1 MILKEI
7 VSNPLESM
15 DYLERQ
21 VNDGSPS
28 GFSERNNT
36 SPSTNPFLTESF
48 YLIGLANADKIIN
61 YGNLPARFR
70 EDNFLYAH
78 PDWATKNS
86 DKIDVVNTNVLV
98 SPTSSSRTVRL
109 KMYPY
114 YLKLSYPGVIGRMQR
129 DLTETHINSVIQISN
144 IFKSLCTAKGMPD
157 TFAFLP
163 EEGGRLYTKGSFK
176 TGFIVRNSNPLG
188 KRVNEI
194 KYIVPAFSLFSS
206 DRQSKFDVPLIVQI
220 LADKTDCSTLL
231 LESLMFP
238 LIDIYFTCS
247 LTEGLNPEM
256 HAQNLLIGFNENND
270 IVSLILRDLESVDK
284 DITIR
289 HGLDKDDFIN
299 DYKCIKEEDYNYKI
313 KHSFMFDHKLGEY
326 FFGALINC
334 LVKYKLVDAANIIN
348 KLRAYV
354 HSNYSHII
362 KGYFPADGIWYKF
375 ENTEIDRST
384 PMRPYLQMQ
393 NSILR

>member
-1 MILKEI
+1 MRI
-7 VSNPLESM
+7 
-15 DYLERQ
+15 
-21 VNDGSPS
+21 
-28 GFSERNNT
+28 T
-36 SPSTNPFLTESF
+36 
-48 YLIGLANADKIIN
+48 
-61 YGNLPARFR
+61 
-70 EDNFLYAH
+70 
-78 PDWATKNS
+78 
-86 DKIDVVNTNVLV
+86 
-98 SPTSSSRTVRL
+98 
-109 KMYPY
+109 
-114 YLKLSYPGVIGRMQR
+114 
-129 DLTETHINSVIQISN
+129 
-144 IFKSLCTAKGMPD
+144 
-157 TFAFLP
+157 
-163 EEGGRLYTKGSFK
+163 
-176 TGFIVRNSNPLG
+176 
-188 KRVNEI
+188 
-194 KYIVPAFSLFSS
+194 
-206 DRQSKFDVPLIVQI
+206 
-220 LADKTDCSTLL
+220 
-231 LESLMFP
+231 
-238 LIDIYFTCS
+238 
-247 LTEGLNPEM
+247 
-256 HAQNLLIGFNENND
+256 
-270 IVSLILRDLESVDK
+270 DLESVDK